1 MKLSHCFCLSIFNLE
16 PGVQSRV
23 LAVKDL
29 KIEDKVKLVARV
41 VHHNRGPSFVLKSKF
56 VLDAVNG
63 TVYVLVENA
72 KAAEL
77 MTGRCFRVDEEH
89 ITFFRVLKMEERSES
104 DDFYRSAS
112 CSKIWPFS
120 SVPG

>member
-1 MKLSHCFCLSIFNLE
+1 MKSSHCFCLSIFNLE

-41 VHHNRGPSFVLKSKF
+41 VRHNHGPSFMSKCKF
-56 VLDAVNG
+56 ALDAVNG

-72 KAAEL
+72 EAAEL
-77 MTGRCFRVDEEH
+77 MTGRCFCVDEEH
-89 ITFFRVLKMEERSES
+89 ITFFRVLKMEER
-104 DDFYRSAS
+104 
-112 CSKIWPFS
+112 
-120 SVPG
+120 

>member
-1 MKLSHCFCLSIFNLE
+1 LFEHFNLE

-41 VHHNRGPSFVLKSKF
+41 VHHNCGPSFVPKCKF
-56 VLDAVNG
+56 ALDAVNG

-72 KAAEL
+72 EVAEL
-77 MTGRCFRVDEEH
+77 DDWLLLPCGRRAYYFLWC
-89 ITFFRVLKMEERSES
+89 
-104 DDFYRSAS
+104 A
-112 CSKIWPFS
+112 
-120 SVPG
+120 

>member
-1 MKLSHCFCLSIFNLE
+1 M
-16 PGVQSRV
+16 
-23 LAVKDL
+23 KDL
-29 KIEDKVKLVARV
+29 QIEDKVKLVARV
-41 VHHNRGPSFVLKSKF
+41 VRHNHGPSFMSKCKF
-56 VLDAVNG
+56 ALDAVNG

-72 KAAEL
+72 EAAEL

-104 DDFYRSAS
+104 HDFCQSAS

-120 SVPG
+120 SVPGQ